1 MMVYRAGATKLREL
15 YSLMSP
21 LLGTPLTLRS
31 VTLPNRIAISPM
43 CQYSATDGFADDWH
57 LTQLGRF
64 AIGGAG
70 LVFTEATAIAAEGRI
85 THGCLG
91 LWSDEQIPALAR
103 IAAFISSQGS
113 VPAIQLG
120 HAGRKGSMQRPWHG
134 NGPLDESDF
143 ARGEHA
149 WEIVAPSAVPMDEG
163 WLMPRPLERADMDRL
178 IAQWVA
184 AVHRAREA
192 GFAVVEL
199 HAAHGYLLHS
209 FLSPHS
215 NKRNDAY
222 GGDRAGRARF
232 PLEVARAVRE
242 AWPPDRPLFVRVSA
256 VDGIDGGW
264 DVEDTVWFAQRLEE
278 IGIDVIDCSSG
289 GLAGSA
295 TAAKVKRGPGF
306 QLPYAE
312 AVRRETGMPTM
323 AVGLILEPQQAEDA
337 LKAGKA
343 DIIAIGREALANPN
357 WPVQALATL
366 EGSGPET
373 FRRWPQQAGWWLER
387 RQQAMA
393 TWKD

>member
-21 LLGTPLTLRS
+21 LLGSPLTLRS

-70 LVFTEATAIAAEGRI
+70 LIFTEATAIAPEGRI

-91 LWSDEQIPALAR
+91 LWSDEQIPGLAR

-163 WLMPRPLERADMDRL
+163 WLMPRPMEREDMDRL
-178 IAQWVA
+178 VAQWVA
-184 AVHRAREA
+184 AVHRARAA

-242 AWPPDRPLFVRVSA
+242 AWPQDRPLFVRVSA

-264 DVEDTVWFAQRLEE
+264 DVEDTVWFAQRLKE

-323 AVGLILEPQQAEDA
+323 AVGLIVEPQQAEDA
-337 LKAGKA
+337 LVAGKA

-387 RQQAMA
+387 RQQAMDA
-393 TWKD
+393 WRE